1 MILLWAF
8 REGHLGRLVVR
19 IARQD
24 ITTMKANPTQM
35 RCSPHPM
42 VEDPLNFLNFSKSGE
57 KLEALRVLNLV
68 DRFIDRAFRVC

>member
-8 REGHLGRLVVR
+8 LVGRLERLAVR
-19 IARQD
+19 IAHPG
-24 ITTMKANPTQM
+24 ITIMKANPTQM

-57 KLEALRVLNLV
+57 KLEALRGLNLV